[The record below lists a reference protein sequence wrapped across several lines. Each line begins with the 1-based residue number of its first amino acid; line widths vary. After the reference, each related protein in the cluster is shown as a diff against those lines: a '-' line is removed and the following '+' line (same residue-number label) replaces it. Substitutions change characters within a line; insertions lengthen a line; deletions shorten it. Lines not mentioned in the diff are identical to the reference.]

1 MLVSLT
7 ATPLDIHLGAQQH
20 KTLIFSPFHMILS
33 ARNIFFAYLL
43 TEPATSPG
51 ITHAQLMQTREVMS
65 KMSEPVIALMK
76 SCKTNE
82 NM

>member
-1 MLVSLT
+1 
-7 ATPLDIHLGAQQH
+7 
-20 KTLIFSPFHMILS
+20 MILS